1 MDIFE
6 MEQKETLS
14 REEAAA
20 RIRAFA
26 DKLAQN
32 NDIEFERGGI
42 SFKVRVPDEVTLKVE
57 LELETEGNEM
67 EIELTW

>member
-1 MDIFE
+1 MDIME
-6 MEQKETLS
+6 IEQKETLS

-26 DKLAQN
+26 DQLSRN
-32 NDIEFERGGI
+32 NDLEFERVGMHI
-42 SFKVRVPDEVTLKVE
+42 KVHVPDAVNLKVE
-57 LELETEGNEM
+57 LELETDEREM